1 MEVILLERIEKLGQ
15 MGDLVT
21 VKPGYARNYLLP
33 NQKAMRATEANR
45 QRFETERTQLEA
57 ENLDRRGEAEAV
69 AAKMDNVSVIMVR
82 QAGDTGQL
90 YGSVNARDI
99 AQAVTA
105 EGFTVDRRQIAL
117 GHVIKTLGIH
127 PAEVILHPEVAISVK
142 VNVARSE
149 EEAKLQARGIDV
161 TATDFDDQDEEE
173 AGAEA
178 AEADAMFEEGGD
190 EAAEGA
196 SSEETEPADGEADEN
211 AADNA
216 EDDAKDA

>member
-45 QRFETERTQLEA
+45 QRFETERAQLEA

-69 AAKMDNVSVIMVR
+69 AAKMDTVSVIMVR

-127 PAEVILHPEVAISVK
+127 PAEVILHPEVTIAVR

-149 EEAKLQARGIDV
+149 EEAKLQAQGIDV
-161 TATDFDDQDEEE
+161 TATDLDDQDEEE
-173 AGAEA
+173 ARAEA
-178 AEADAMFEEGGD
+178 EAMFEEGGD
-190 EAAEGA
+190 QVAEEA
-196 SSEETEPADGEADEN
+196 SSEDAEPADGEANEN

-216 EDDAKDA
+216 KDDTKGA

>member
-33 NQKAMRATEANR
+33 NRKAMRATEANR

-117 GHVIKTLGIH
+117 GHVIKALGIH
-127 PAEVILHPEVAISVK
+127 SADVILHPEVAIPVK

-149 EEAKLQARGIDV
+149 EEAKLQAQGIDV
-161 TATDFDDQDEEE
+161 TDTDLDEQDEDE
-173 AGAEA
+173 AR
-178 AEADAMFEEGGD
+178 ADAEEMFEEGGEPVAEENS
-190 EAAEGA
+190 EAA
-196 SSEETEPADGEADEN
+196 TPADGEADES
-211 AADNA
+211 A
-216 EDDAKDA
+216 EDDAKNA

>member
-33 NQKAMRATEANR
+33 NRKAMRATEANR

-127 PAEVILHPEVAISVK
+127 SADVILHPEVAISMK

-149 EEAKLQARGIDV
+149 EEAKLQAQGIDV
-161 TATDFDDQDEEE
+161 TATDLDEQDEDE
-173 AGAEA
+173 AR
-178 AEADAMFEEGGD
+178 ADAEEMFEEGGEQVAEENS
-190 EAAEGA
+190 EAA
-196 SSEETEPADGEADEN
+196 TPADGEADES
-211 AADNA
+211 A
-216 EDDAKDA
+216 EDDAKNA